1 MKILRQ
7 VLFVIVY
14 PILILA
20 IFLISMLLN
29 KRGNFVFG
37 IINMI
42 IGIGC
47 IVFGLIIFIK
57 ENKEK
62 YSLFILGGILI
73 SCIYFIQYKNLQILK
88 ENPKAVTVFD
98 VAKDRMTAQK
108 MTDMYKSI
116 FKTFKYKNITVYYH
130 PSLEP
135 ALKLIRIY
143 LIQAEEDTSKVL
155 SNIASNSLTI
165 YLDYDE
171 NVFKK
176 LEPNL
181 VNSQGFY
188 IRAEN
193 RINILV
199 KDCYEDILSLDIKNI
214 DFKDTLMH
222 EYCHYKL
229 KEFIEARGI
238 AFDKVP
244 AWINEGLAS
253 YVGLEGA
260 SQIYQPKSIM
270 PFNQLMDS
278 KEWMN
283 QSNKTKGEVYVQAHY
298 AVSQLILSKGEKI
311 IEELLLSTKELT
323 FENSFKKVIG
333 LSIEDYQMELKKDMK
348 NGWSKYY
355 SMIPLSYPKDISK
368 DKISCLEQYVNL
380 NPFNEEPLFD
390 LSNLYS
396 SVGDYEKARL
406 VLNEILDKEPENSK
420 AWRRLAFVLQN
431 LSNFEDALKAYEKE
445 LSISNGS
452 YESYMNMAQLLL
464 LTDIDKAAKM
474 AERATW
480 YRNSKYV
487 LKQETE
493 IKKFIGAIKNGT
505 PYEGCLEL
513 IVGDSLASDN
523 LKKALVQKIIKEYPS
538 INNKA
543 REELERIQL

>member
-1 MKILRQ
+1 MKVLRPM
-7 VLFVIVY
+7 LFVIVY
-14 PILILA
+14 PILISA
-20 IFLISMLLN
+20 IFLVSMLLS
-29 KRGNFVFG
+29 KLGNLVFG
-37 IINMI
+37 IISMI

-57 ENKEK
+57 EKKEK
-62 YSLFILGGILI
+62 YNLLIIGGVLI

-98 VAKDRMTAQK
+98 AAKERMTAQK
-108 MTDMYKSI
+108 MTDKYKSI
-116 FKTFKYKNITVYYH
+116 FKTFNYKNITVYYH

-135 ALKLIRIY
+135 ALKLIKIY
-143 LIQAEEDTSKVL
+143 LIQAEEDTSKIL
-155 SNIASNSLTI
+155 SDTTGNPLTI

-171 NVFKK
+171 NVFRK

-199 KDCYEDILSLDIKNI
+199 KDCYEDILSLDIKST
-214 DFKDTLMH
+214 DFKDTFMH

-229 KEFIEARGI
+229 KEFIEAKGI
-238 AFDKVP
+238 TFDRVP

-253 YVGLEGA
+253 YIGLEGA
-260 SQIYQPKSIM
+260 SQIYQPKTIM
-270 PFNQLMDS
+270 PFNQLMDP
-278 KEWMN
+278 KEWMS

-298 AVSQLILSKGEKI
+298 AVSQLILSRGEGI
-311 IEELLLSTKELT
+311 VEELLLSTKELD
-323 FENSFKKVIG
+323 FEVAFEKIIG
-333 LSIEDYQMELKKDMK
+333 LNIQDYQIELKEDMK
-348 NGWSKYY
+348 NGWSRYY

-368 DKISCLEQYVNL
+368 DKISCLEEYINI
-380 NPFNEEPLFD
+380 NPFKVEPLFD
-390 LSNLYS
+390 LSTLYS
-396 SVGDYEKARL
+396 GVGDYEKARL
-406 VLNEILDKEPENSK
+406 VLNDILHKEPENST
-420 AWRRLAFVLQN
+420 AWKRLAFVLQN
-431 LSNFEDALKAYEKE
+431 LNDFDGALKAYEKE

-493 IKKFIGAIKNGT
+493 IRKFIGAIKNGT

-513 IVGDSLASDN
+513 IIGDSLASDN
-523 LKKALVQKIIKEYPS
+523 LKRAIVQKIMKEYPN
-538 INNKA
+538 IKNKA